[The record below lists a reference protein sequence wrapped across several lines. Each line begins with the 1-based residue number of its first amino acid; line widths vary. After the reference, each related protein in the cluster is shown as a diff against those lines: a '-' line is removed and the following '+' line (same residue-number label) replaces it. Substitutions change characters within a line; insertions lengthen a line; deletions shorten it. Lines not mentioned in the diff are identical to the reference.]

1 VIDDEVI
8 HRGPRHEHVE
18 NHGPT
23 EPREYEPFITDDP
36 LDVPD
41 TNPVKV
47 DAVAPPEKEEL
58 ISKYTPYVLPKREAV
73 YYAVDEIPTFKN
85 QFDLG
90 YKQIIKSKDHHDE
103 EGEHDH
109 PQASAVDDL
118 HDTSAH
124 THTTPT
130 GAATNPHQLP
140 LDGDHYGTLAPAK
153 SSALTPADDIW
164 GSYLA
169 KWKNDDSTTSYKK
182 AAPAEPWKPASYQ
195 PFDFGKYLLRSRAPA
210 VDDEP
215 EAPRKAYWW
224 EQPKASKVAG
234 KQLAWWEQLTNGG
247 QHLADGGPNPYPT
260 KPAKKAVYK
269 PYVPKSSYNSY
280 KPTYSAGKNY
290 GFKI

>member
-1 VIDDEVI
+1 MW
-8 HRGPRHEHVE
+8 
-18 NHGPT
+18 
-23 EPREYEPFITDDP
+23 
-36 LDVPD
+36 
-41 TNPVKV
+41 
-47 DAVAPPEKEEL
+47 L
-58 ISKYTPYVLPKREAV
+58 IL
-73 YYAVDEIPTFKN
+73 I
-85 QFDLG
+85 G
-90 YKQIIKSKDHHDE
+90 Y
-103 EGEHDH
+103 
-109 PQASAVDDL
+109 
-118 HDTSAH
+118 

-153 SSALTPADDIW
+153 SSALSPADDIW

-169 KWKNDDSTTSYKK
+169 KWKNDESTTSYRK
-182 AAPAEPWKPASYQ
+182 AEPAEPWKPASYQ

-247 QHLADGGPNPYPT
+247 QHLKDGGANPYPT
-260 KPAKKAVYK
+260 KTYEAKPKPAYK